1 MDVHDTQTRSF
12 NMSHIS
18 GRDTK
23 PELIVRKV
31 CHRLGLRFRLHS
43 KDLPGKPD
51 LVFARHRTVILVNGC
66 YWHSHDCRF
75 GAVQPKTNSAFW
87 RDKRAATMTRD
98 LRNCT
103 LLEELGW
110 RVLVYWECE
119 LKAADALVSRVIKDF
134 SL

>member
-1 MDVHDTQTRSF
+1 VDVHDTQTRSF